1 MARTYV
7 CQDCGIARETEQDRG
22 RLPLRCP
29 ECLPCHRAERDRA
42 RVRSYDP
49 ESRTNSAR
57 CAGGCGRTLWGGPT
71 SLAAGERCCRACR
84 AARRSAVTVSPESAA
99 DLL

>member
-7 CQDCGIARETEQDRG
+7 CRDCATVRETERDRG

-29 ECLPCHRAERDRA
+29 ECALRHRAERDRA

-49 ESRTNSAR
+49 AARANSAR
-57 CAGGCGRTLWGGPT
+57 CAGGCGRILWGGPT
-71 SLAAGERCCRACR
+71 SLPAGERCCRACR
-84 AARRSAVTVSPESAA
+84 ASRHPAGDEAP